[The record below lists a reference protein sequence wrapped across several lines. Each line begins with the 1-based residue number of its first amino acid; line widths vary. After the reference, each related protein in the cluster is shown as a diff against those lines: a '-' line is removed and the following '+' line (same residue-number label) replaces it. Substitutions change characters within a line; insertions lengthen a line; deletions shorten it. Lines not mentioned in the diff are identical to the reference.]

1 MALKLAGSVWRYWW
15 MHGYL
20 SEGRDW
26 IEKALALPGGQQP
39 AWRARALNGA
49 GILAR
54 SQGDYAGA
62 RVLEACL
69 EIQRTSK
76 TGSAWRMS

>member
-1 MALKLAGSVWRYWW
+1 

-69 EIQRTSK
+69 EIQRASK